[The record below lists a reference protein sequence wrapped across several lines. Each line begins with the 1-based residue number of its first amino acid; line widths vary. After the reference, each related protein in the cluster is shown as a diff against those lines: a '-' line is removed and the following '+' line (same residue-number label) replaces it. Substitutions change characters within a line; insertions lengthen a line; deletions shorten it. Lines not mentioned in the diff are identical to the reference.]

1 MGSGGGE
8 AESRGDSEEDWKALL
23 GECSAATGG
32 RLDEESFLHASAF
45 LKREGGNVSDA
56 LTEYKTL
63 ALAKRKPRLLST
75 EDWTRLLFKHGGNL
89 DHVRRESGLQ
99 STDMKDLV
107 EEYYS
112 VWMREITTREKGD
125 LGWAED
131 QLTTFAKLLVQR
143 ECNVFKVLEKP
154 SPVHSPA
161 VRVLKD
167 PRELAR
173 LFFVMEDTWEEYC
186 KLVKHARTRGVKVP
200 VPIPLEGEIPQ
211 WREDVKSWLS
221 SWRGD
226 KNGSATRRG
235 GRGGGGK
242 TGGEGEG
249 IEMEGRT
256 RGAGGGDR
264 SKRRRWWMSQYE
276 DVPEMMSKAMALH
289 PNLMKQ
295 MQSHNS
301 APGGGGG
308 GGGSAGAAGGG
319 GGGGRDRDAIGGFV
333 SCPLC
338 DAKISVE
345 DIRSP
350 DADVETHID
359 EEH

>member
-1 MGSGGGE
+1 
-8 AESRGDSEEDWKALL
+8 
-23 GECSAATGG
+23 
-32 RLDEESFLHASAF
+32 
-45 LKREGGNVSDA
+45 
-56 LTEYKTL
+56 
-63 ALAKRKPRLLST
+63 
-75 EDWTRLLFKHGGNL
+75 
-89 DHVRRESGLQ
+89 
-99 STDMKDLV
+99 MKDLV

-112 VWMREITTREKGD
+112 VWMREITTREEGD
-125 LGWAED
+125 TGWAED
-131 QLTTFAKLLVQR
+131 QLKTFAKLLVQW
-143 ECNVFKVLEKP
+143 ECNVFKV
-154 SPVHSPA
+154 
-161 VRVLKD
+161 RVPKD

-186 KLVKHARTRGVKVP
+186 KLVKRARTRGFKVP

-211 WREDVKSWLS
+211 WREREDVKSWLESLS

-226 KNGSATRRG
+226 KNGSATRG
-235 GRGGGGK
+235 GGGGGGGGGK

-249 IEMEGRT
+249 TT

-264 SKRRRWWMSQYE
+264 SKRRRWWMSQDE

-308 GGGSAGAAGGG
+308 SAGAAGGRGG
-319 GGGGRDRDAIGGFV
+319 GGGGRGRDIIGGFV

-338 DAKISVE
+338 AAKIAVD
-345 DIRSP
+345 DISSP

-359 EEH
+359 KEHV